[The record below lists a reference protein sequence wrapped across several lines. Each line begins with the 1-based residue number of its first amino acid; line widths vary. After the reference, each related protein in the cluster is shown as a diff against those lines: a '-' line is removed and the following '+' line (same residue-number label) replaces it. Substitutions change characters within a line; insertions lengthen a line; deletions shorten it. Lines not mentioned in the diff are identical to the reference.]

1 MVKDLFTIELTR
13 SLVIFVAYNLL
24 RIMTRMIT
32 DNSVLGHIRFLG
44 ILYNFWN
51 DYIIDICP

>member
-1 MVKDLFTIELTR
+1 
-13 SLVIFVAYNLL
+13 
-24 RIMTRMIT
+24 MIT
-32 DNSVLGHIRFLG
+32 DNSVLGHIRLLG